1 MISQIAIRR
10 HIATLM
16 LTIAVMVLGIFVTG
30 NLRVDLLPAITYP
43 RIGLRLEIPGV
54 SPEVA
59 INEVTRPLE
68 EAMSATEG
76 VIQVYSQTREG
87 RVSLDL
93 FFEPGGNIDQALND
107 ATAALNR
114 ARSQLPNTIEE
125 PRLFKFEP
133 SQLPV
138 YEMAVTSDY
147 LSAQQLRLFADEELS
162 RELSIVSGVAAVDVA
177 GGLEEEVN
185 IVVDLQRLQSLQ
197 LALNDVVEKL
207 EQSNQDISGGRI
219 LGNNSEPLTRA
230 RGKFENLEQ
239 IKNLAFVI
247 PSQENSQSSA
257 ASQVVY
263 LKDFAQI
270 IDGSKRQRVFVS
282 LNGKNA
288 VRVSIQKQP
297 EANTIEVVEAVQQR
311 LEELKQQQLIP
322 QDMLLIPTLDESKFI
337 RSALSNV
344 ITSGVCGA
352 ILAAIAVLLFL
363 GSLRQT
369 LIILISIPLAILA
382 ALILMGL
389 FNISLNV
396 ISLGG
401 LALGV
406 GIVVDNS
413 IVMLETISDAIG
425 GKEDLTP
432 NPSPQVERGVREGF
446 LDPKELIEIAVSSS
460 TKVESALL
468 ASTSTNLVSVLPF
481 LLVGGLISLIFN
493 ELILT
498 ISFAVA
504 ASILVAITVVPML
517 TSRWLALPWSSGINR
532 FWLLQ
537 EFNQRFESAT
547 NNYGGLLEKVLKKRL
562 LIIAITTMIL
572 GGSALL
578 MVGQIPQE
586 IIKRINTGQANLIA
600 QFPPGTTLE
609 TNRRVMESV
618 KEIIAA
624 QPETNY
630 VFATVG
636 GFLFSNTTNENPLRS
651 SINITVNP
659 GSDMEAFTTRLNAE
673 FDKLN
678 LVNTR
683 ILATPGQLRGIILN
697 NSPVRNSDIDIILQG
712 ENQEDLASGGEIV
725 LNTLRQKA
733 IKARY
738 RPDQEPPQQELQII
752 PDYQRIADLKL
763 NIEDI
768 GDTLLTAVE
777 GSIPTQLQRGNRLV
791 DIRLQL
797 DPQSLRNPSDL
808 KQLPIFTE
816 DNQLIRLSD
825 VATIR
830 NAQSPTEIQR
840 INQRSVYLIAGSLN
854 KGFSLGEAIA
864 EVDTILKEVQLPP
877 GINLLPSSAAQS
889 NSQIQSSLPILGGLA
904 IFLVF
909 VVMAVQ
915 YNSLVDPLV
924 IMFTIP
930 LALAG
935 GIWGLFVTK
944 TAISAT
950 VIVGAVLLI
959 GIVVNNAII
968 MVELANQLREEEGLT
983 RRQAIIK
990 AAPARLRP
998 ILMTTITT
1006 VVGMFP
1012 LALGLGEGGELLQP
1026 LGVVVFAGL
1035 SVATILTLF
1044 IIPCF
1049 YTLLHDILS
1058 QKSEVRSQK

>member
-10 HIATLM
+10 HIATFM
-16 LTIAVMVLGIFVTG
+16 LTLALIVLGIFVTG

-76 VIQVYSQTREG
+76 VVQVYSQTREG

-93 FFEPGGNIDQALND
+93 FFQPGGNIDQALND

-114 ARSQLPNTIEE
+114 ARSQLPDTIEE

-133 SQLPV
+133 SQLPI
-138 YEMAVTSDY
+138 YEMAVTSDS
-147 LSAQQLRLFADEELS
+147 LSPLQLRLFADEDLS
-162 RELSIVSGVAAVDVA
+162 RELGFVSGVAGVDVA
-177 GGLEEEVN
+177 GGLEEEIN
-185 IVVDLQRLQSLQ
+185 IFVDLQRLQSLQ
-197 LALNDVVEKL
+197 IGLKDLLDKL
-207 EQSNQDISGGRI
+207 DESNQDISGGRI
-219 LGNNSEPLTRA
+219 LGDNSEPLTRA

-239 IKNLAFVI
+239 IKNLSFII
-247 PSQENSQSSA
+247 PNQQNSPTTA

-263 LKDFAQI
+263 LKEFAKI
-270 IDGSKRQRVFVS
+270 IDGTKRQRVFVS

-297 EANTIEVVEAVQQR
+297 EANTIEVVEAVQRR
-311 LEELKQQQLIP
+311 LQELKQQQIIP
-322 QDMLLIPTLDESKFI
+322 PDMLLIPTLDESKFI
-337 RSALSNV
+337 RTALSNV
-344 ITSGVCGA
+344 ITSGVSGA
-352 ILAAIAVLLFL
+352 ILAGLSVLLFL
-363 GSLRQT
+363 ASVRQT
-369 LIILISIPLAILA
+369 LIILISIALAVLA

-389 FNISLNV
+389 FNISLNL

-413 IVMLETISDAIG
+413 IVMLETISDAIATR
-425 GKEDLTP
+425 ENQDLTP

-446 LDPKELIEIAVSSS
+446 LDPKELIEITVESSQ
-460 TKVESALL
+460 KVESALL
-468 ASTSTNLVSVLPF
+468 ASTTTNLVSVLPF
-481 LLVGGLISLIFN
+481 LFVGGLISLIFN
-493 ELILT
+493 QLILT
-498 ISFAVA
+498 ISFAVG

-517 TSRWLALPWSSGINR
+517 ASRWLALPWSSGINR

-537 EFNQRFESAT
+537 EFNRRFEEAT
-547 NNYGGLLEKVLKKRL
+547 KNYQSLLEKVLKKRL
-562 LIIAITTMIL
+562 LVAVLATLIL
-572 GGSALL
+572 GGSALPMAAQL
-578 MVGQIPQE
+578 PQE

-609 TNRRVMESV
+609 TNRRVMETV

-630 VFATVG
+630 VFATIG

-651 SINITVNP
+651 SVNITLKS
-659 GSDMEAFTTRLNAE
+659 GSDIEAFTTRLNAE
-673 FDKLN
+673 FEKLN
-678 LVNTR
+678 LVNIR
-683 ILATPGQLRGIILN
+683 LIATPGQLRGIILN
-697 NSPVRNSDIDIILQG
+697 NSPVGNSDIDIILQG
-712 ENQEDLASGGEIV
+712 ENQQDLAAAGEIV
-725 LNTLRQKA
+725 LNTLRQQA
-733 IKARY
+733 TKARY
-738 RPDQEPPQQELQII
+738 RPDQDPPQQEIQII
-752 PDYQRIADLKL
+752 PDSQRIADLRV
-763 NIEDI
+763 NIQDI
-768 GDTLLTAVE
+768 GDTLLTAVQ
-777 GSIPTQLQRGNRLV
+777 GSVPTQLQRGDRLV

-797 DPQSLRNPSDL
+797 DPQTLRNPSDL

-825 VATIR
+825 VATIT
-830 NAQSPTEIQR
+830 NAQSPTEIKR

-854 KGFSLGEAIA
+854 KGSSLGEAIA
-864 EVDTILKEVQLPP
+864 EVDQILKEVKLPC

-889 NSQIQSSLPILGGLA
+889 NRQIQSTLPILGGLA

-950 VIVGAVLLI
+950 VIVGAVLLV

-990 AAPARLRP
+990 AAPARLRA
-998 ILMTTITT
+998 ILMTGVSTA
-1006 VVGMFP
+1006 VGMFP
-1012 LALGLGEGGELLQP
+1012 LALGLGEGSELLQP
-1026 LGVVVFAGL
+1026 LGVVVFAGV
-1035 SVATILTLF
+1035 SVATVLTLF

-1049 YTLLHDILS
+1049 YILLHDLFTPKHTTS
-1058 QKSEVRSQK
+1058 P